1 MMAKLPYG
9 GFEFDNASSAPWLN
23 LFAIAESLEKG
34 EIIRPNLAYWLEK
47 AIRHADKDGN
57 KLLINLG
64 LKSQRGGQEKFP
76 DGWLIY
82 GGLIYSYEQDGFKT
96 EAALSMVHEKLGGE
110 IERGTLQRW
119 RDKYKKVLEE
129 SMSAHE

>member
-1 MMAKLPYG
+1 MAKLPYG